1 MLEEDEAY
9 AAERVS
15 SMPSDCS
22 FITTKYAAPE
32 TKPITAIIKII
43 IQSLLSA
50 FFVTAHLIIA
60 IKATVNYILIIL
72 FITKKVNTALKE
84 GEALPSVRSLAGE
97 LRISALTVKKA
108 YDKLEEEGFVT
119 TIHGKGTYVT
129 ASDKQ
134 LALEARQREA
144 EADFEKAIDRALAM
158 GMSREDILETVTLL
172 LEEK

>member
-1 MLEEDEAY
+1 MHIILNH
-9 AAERVS
+9 S
-15 SMPSDCS
+15 SMV
-22 FITTKYAAPE
+22 
-32 TKPITAIIKII
+32 PIYEQLMEQIKSEII
-43 IQSLLSA
+43 
-50 FFVTAHLIIA
+50 
-60 IKATVNYILIIL
+60 
-72 FITKKVNTALKE
+72 NTALKE

-158 GMSREDILETVTLL
+158 GMSREDILETVTLF